1 MCFRVFELE
10 MIYFFFFLFTRFTII
25 PSFVI
30 IGDCVDFGYHLSI
43 IYGRFSFLLI
53 RCTILMADR
62 KTEGILSS
70 EILDGFIKL
79 EER

>member
-10 MIYFFFFLFTRFTII
+10 MIYFFFF
-25 PSFVI
+25 
-30 IGDCVDFGYHLSI
+30 
-43 IYGRFSFLLI
+43 FSFHDFSI
-53 RCTILMADR
+53 FRCTILMADR

-79 EER
+79 EEK